1 MFYFL
6 GSCGST
12 HLIELAEQ
20 IHKKA
25 GRVRAARPRS
35 RARIAPAFFFG
46 IRSKAWFRSSVCS
59 FRTDTIKKKAFVS
72 RYKRIM
78 GQKPVTSAV
87 PPKLTYK
94 NVHSVV
100 CKHTRS
106 LGNGGIP
113 VSHTLPADLRLPSQ
127 VLQQRPLLLSSHHR
141 KALWKRGL
149 ALTHSCS
156 AVLLFL
162 KSVYSHGENLSSG
175 FFAFFLKVPP
185 FLYVILRW
193 DRTGTPRRADSPR
206 TSDCAPCSARGRT
219 VPAGGRNRTTPPGRA
234 AFSGRS
240 PP

>member
-1 MFYFL
+1 
-6 GSCGST
+6 
-12 HLIELAEQ
+12 
-20 IHKKA
+20 
-25 GRVRAARPRS
+25 
-35 RARIAPAFFFG
+35 
-46 IRSKAWFRSSVCS
+46 
-59 FRTDTIKKKAFVS
+59 
-72 RYKRIM
+72 M

-100 CKHTRS
+100 CQHTRS
-106 LGNGGIP
+106 HGNGGNP

-127 VLQQRPLLLSSHHR
+127 VHSVTSSLLSSHHR
-141 KALWKRGL
+141 KALWKHGL

-175 FFAFFLKVPP
+175 FFAFFLKALL
-185 FLYVILRW
+185 FLYVISQW
-193 DRTGTPRRADSPR
+193 DTTGTPHRADSPH
-206 TSDCAPCSARGRT
+206 TSGCGRCSARGRT
-219 VPAGGRNRTTPPGRA
+219 APAGGRNRTTPPGRA

>member
-127 VLQQRPLLLSSHHR
+127 VHSATSFAALLTPPESSLEAR
-141 KALWKRGL
+141 SR
-149 ALTHSCS
+149 SYS
-156 AVLLFL
+156 LLFC
-162 KSVYSHGENLSSG
+162 G
-175 FFAFFLKVPP
+175 FAFSEISIF
-185 FLYVILRW
+185 
-193 DRTGTPRRADSPR
+193 PR
-206 TSDCAPCSARGRT
+206 
-219 VPAGGRNRTTPPGRA
+219 
-234 AFSGRS
+234 
-240 PP
+240 